1 MAIVTARIDDKKK
14 KQAMELADRFGVPL
28 STLINIRISDF
39 LRTKRI
45 DVGLDNEWFVDLEVN
60 EPMQEV
66 LNQMKKSSWKNG

>member
-45 DVGLDNEWFVDLEVN
+45 DVGLDNE
-60 EPMQEV
+60 
-66 LNQMKKSSWKNG
+66 